1 MTAFTRTL
9 LPLLLLAPAAALA
22 SGGHAPPTAG
32 PTADEVKEELSAGNA
47 RFVAGTPRR
56 PRADPER
63 VKELTSGQAPH
74 AVVLGCSDSRVP
86 PELLFDQ
93 GIGDLFVV
101 RVAGNVAE
109 PATLGSIEYAAEHLG
124 TPLVVVL
131 GHHGCGAVS
140 ATADGAP
147 AKGNLGAIV
156 REIQPAVKSAKR
168 TASGAEAIHDA
179 IHLNA
184 RAAADQLVAESPV
197 LKRLV
202 AEHRVRIAVAIY
214 DLESG
219 AVEWQ

>member
-1 MTAFTRTL
+1 MAAFPRTL
-9 LPLLLLAPAAALA
+9 LPLLLLAPFTSLA
-22 SGGHAPPTAG
+22 SGGHAAPASG
-32 PTADEVKEELSAGNA
+32 PTADEVREELTAGNA
-47 RFVAGTPRR
+47 RFVAGKPLR
-56 PRADPER
+56 PRADAER
-63 VKELTSGQAPH
+63 VKALTAGQSPH

-101 RVAGNVAE
+101 RVAGNVSE
-109 PATLGSIEYAAEHLG
+109 PATVGSIEYAAEHLG
-124 TPLVVVL
+124 TPLIVVL

-156 REIQPAVKSAKR
+156 REIQPAVKAAR
-168 TASGAEAIHDA
+168 RGAAGGAVVHDA

-184 RAAADQLVAESPV
+184 RAAADQLVAESTV
-197 LKRLV
+197 LGRLV
-202 AEHRVRIAVAIY
+202 AEGKVRIAVAIY
-214 DLESG
+214 DLETG